1 MLVDMFS
8 HFSGA
13 FNAVQ
18 GADSGAGGEV
28 SNPSNEV
35 HYDQGTL
42 QKCYLL
48 LKMFT
53 EKLVNMSLKFSISFR
68 CSYVTLIYKLKN
80 VNGAI
85 SIVACLW
92 VIFFPFSTC
101 LS

>member
-42 QKCYLL
+42 QKRYLL

-53 EKLVNMSLKFSISFR
+53 EKLVNPLNPKTKFEFSF
-68 CSYVTLIYKLKN
+68 VVPIHFLQK
-80 VNGAI
+80 
-85 SIVACLW
+85 
-92 VIFFPFSTC
+92 
-101 LS
+101 